1 MKKIKTPIKFIIS
14 FLIILLTIY
23 LIFLELEPLIT
34 NFLQDKTIF
43 FYVET
48 NKSREKAEETANQK
62 AVITEEQFLKYS
74 KMFPMVEYTGSI
86 SYNIYGKIVL
96 DSDTYINLSEAEI
109 DSNLAENL
117 RKLPNLEEVQLYND
131 SLTNDDKLV
140 LRRDFPNIKFKWMVD
155 VAGEQVDSQIN
166 TLDLSKKKINDVDE
180 FKNSLLLLGNL
191 EKLDMSYTNLTNE
204 QLGQLREEF
213 PNIRID
219 WVVRMSKWSCRTDA
233 VAFSVLVYK
242 YDYRRMTTEDI
253 QVLKYCTELQA
264 LDLGHQAIE
273 DITVIGE
280 YLPNLRVLI
289 LADNNIKD
297 ISPLANLKHLH
308 YLELFMNDITDS
320 SPLASCKE
328 LVDLNISFNY
338 RFSDISGIMDLPLL
352 ERAWLISDRI
362 SADSYRQF
370 RERYP
375 NVKLVTTGNGS
386 TESGWRTHER
396 YYEMIKMYKNNYISD
411 VFLKYDNQVPGTEL
425 KHEDAQDEAGESTIQ
440 EN

>member
-1 MKKIKTPIKFIIS
+1 MKKIKIPIKFIIS

-34 NFLQDKTIF
+34 EFLQDKTIF

-48 NKSREKAEETANQK
+48 NKSREKTEEVANQK
-62 AVITEEQFLKYS
+62 TVITEEKFLKYS
-74 KMFPMVEYTGSI
+74 KMFPMIGYTGSI
-86 SYNIYGKIVL
+86 SYNIYGKTVL
-96 DSDTYINLSEAEI
+96 DSDTYINLSEAAV
-109 DSNLAENL
+109 DSNLADYL

-131 SLTNDDKLV
+131 KLNNDEKLE
-140 LRRDFPNIKFKWMVD
+140 LRKNFPNIKFKWMVD
-155 VAGEQVDSQIN
+155 IAGEQVDSQID
-166 TLDLSKKKINDVDE
+166 TLDLSKKNISNLEE

-191 EKLDMSYTNLTNE
+191 KKLDMSYTNLTNE
-204 QLGQLREEF
+204 QLGALREEF

-320 SPLASCKE
+320 SPLAECRE

-338 RFSDISGIMDLPLL
+338 RFADISGIMDLPLL

-396 YYEMIKMYKNNYISD
+396 YYTMIDMYRNNYISD
-411 VFLKYDNQVPGTEL
+411 VFLKYDNQAPA
-425 KHEDAQDEAGESTIQ
+425 KAGEQ
-440 EN
+440 QQQQQNN